1 MGRPGRWSAPG
12 LPALLVLLAAGLVP
26 TGARAGTVVVL
37 RSRTLAAYDSA
48 AAGFRSVH
56 AGPLLDLV
64 LQDREPAAL
73 RREIASVAPDA
84 IVAIG
89 LKAALF
95 AREQFPRTPLVH
107 CVVQG
112 PAREELSGVWVTGVS
127 TDLPAALALEG
138 LRAAIPEAHRVAVFY
153 GARTGVAFAQSAG
166 RAASAI
172 GLELVKVPID
182 DLQQFAEVAQR
193 AAAQVDVLWMPA
205 DAAIAAPEPFH
216 FLLELSI
223 RRSKPLF
230 VFSDALVRQGAL
242 AAVIPDYA
250 FTGVQAAAAVRRIQA
265 GERPGDIPVAAVSRT
280 RLVVNRL
287 TAKALGH
294 DVPPS
299 LRRVAE
305 VVP

>member
-1 MGRPGRWSAPG
+1 MRRPGRWFTPA
-12 LPALLVLLAAGLVP
+12 LPALLLLLAAGLVP
-26 TGARAGTVVVL
+26 AGARAGTVVVL
-37 RSRTLAAYDSA
+37 RSRALAAYDSA

-56 AGPLLDLV
+56 SGPLLDLV
-64 LQDREPAAL
+64 LQDREPALL
-73 RREIASVAPDA
+73 RREIAAVAPDA

-107 CVVQG
+107 CAVQG
-112 PAREELSGVWVTGVS
+112 PARDELSGVWVTGVS
-127 TDLPAALALEG
+127 TELPAALALQG
-138 LRAAIPEAHRVAVFY
+138 LHAAIPEARRVAVFY
-153 GARTGVAFAQSAG
+153 GARTGVAFARSAH

-172 GLELVKVPID
+172 GIELVKVPID
-182 DLQQFAEVAQR
+182 DLRDFAEVAQR
-193 AAAQVDVLWMPA
+193 VADQADVLWMPA
-205 DAAIAAPEPFH
+205 DAAIAAPEPFR

-250 FTGVQAAAAVRRIQA
+250 FSGVQAAAAVRRIQA
-265 GERPGDIPVAAVSRT
+265 GERPGDIAVATVSHT

-294 DVPPS
+294 DVPPA
-299 LRRVAE
+299 LWRVAE